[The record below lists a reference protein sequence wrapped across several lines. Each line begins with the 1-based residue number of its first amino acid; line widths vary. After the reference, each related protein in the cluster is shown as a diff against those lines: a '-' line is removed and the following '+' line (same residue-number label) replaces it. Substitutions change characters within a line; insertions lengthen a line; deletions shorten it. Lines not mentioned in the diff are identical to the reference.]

1 MQIMTIKRRQEMKER
16 GEKRKAE
23 RETFKKKLLSAQ
35 KRERD
40 LQRLLRERNSFINL
54 VPVAI
59 MAVEDGKIVEINK
72 MVERELGYSSEEM
85 VGRPFID
92 FFDPDSRE
100 AVEVSRKRNCART
113 GSESI

>member
-1 MQIMTIKRRQEMKER
+1 MKER

-35 KRERD
+35 KKEGPPKTFEGEEF
-40 LQRLLRERNSFINL
+40 LHQSGS
-54 VPVAI
+54 VAI

-72 MVERELGYSSEEM
+72 MVERELGIPLRRC
-85 VGRPFID
+85 RPPIHR

-100 AVEVSRKRNCART
+100 AVE
-113 GSESI
+113 